1 MRLPRSLRI
10 PVVFPLLCVF
20 LSTALAEDPGIVG
33 RIGDTEIKIEDI
45 RAALAPLGDAE
56 KQSIAKDPAQLN
68 TMVRALLVQRLVLKE
83 ALEKKWDEKPAIALQ
98 LQRVRESAI
107 SETYLQ
113 SISQPPDSFPS
124 EAELKAAYDA
134 AKLSLLVPKTYRLS
148 QIYIAELKT
157 ADATTRSDAKLK
169 LAVVREALKKPSAD
183 FAALAAAH
191 SEDAASVKNGGEI
204 GWLADAQIQPE
215 IRAQLPKLAVNVI
228 SDPIRL
234 DDGWHIIKVTDIREA
249 HTPTLEQI
257 RPQLVRQMRADKTRE
272 NQQAHLAELLKAN
285 PVAVNELALSQ
296 ILPKSAGAK

>member
-1 MRLPRSLRI
+1 MNSSSHCIITVL
-10 PVVFPLLCVF
+10 LLCIPA
-20 LSTALAEDPGIVG
+20 TAEEHADKANIVG

-56 KQSIAKDPAQLN
+56 KQSIAKDSAQLN

-83 ALEKKWDEKPAIALQ
+83 ALEKKWDEKPDIALQ

-107 SETYLQ
+107 TETYLQ
-113 SISQPPDSFPS
+113 SISQPPDNYPG
-124 EAELKAAYDA
+124 EDELKAAYEA
-134 AKLSLLVPKTYRLS
+134 AKPSLLVPKTYRLS
-148 QIYIAELKT
+148 QIYIAELNT
-157 ADATTRSDAKLK
+157 ADATARSDAKLK
-169 LAVVREALKKPSAD
+169 LAVVREALKKPNAD

-215 IRAQLPKLAVNVI
+215 IRAQLPKLAVNLV

-249 HTPTLEQI
+249 HTPTLVQI

-272 NQQAHLAELLKAN
+272 NQQAHLAALLKAN

-296 ILPKSAGAK
+296 ILPKSAEAK